1 MRTRLVG
8 CIAAL
13 LLIALPTF
21 AADRSIQSG
30 VDLWQTPGDGKT
42 FIDFK
47 NQPIPTGFFCFK
59 SEPFGGKI
67 IFSGLPIATAEAG
80 ALGKTDTIVQ
90 RLDEAVFNRNGVA
103 RTRVQV
109 RALHFLS
116 VKPIQTAC
124 GSFNVEVRLN
134 GQQPITGMKIVRENE
149 HGGRF
154 FAPIAVNGKLVFTP
168 VGRPATEIL
177 EMPRNVR
184 FPANQGI
191 SWADIGMKKTIQRAG
206 YVLADTDNDL
216 VPDSY
221 LPGTSSNFAAG
232 VRFIPPQGAD
242 KIYREPVI
250 IYDNPNCHLVN
261 SAEAAAEGH
270 CPGPVVYAD

>member
-1 MRTRLVG
+1 MRTRLIG

-13 LLIALPTF
+13 LLVALPSF

-30 VDLWQTPGDGKT
+30 VDLWRTPADGKT

-47 NQPIPTGFFCFK
+47 NEPIPAGFFCFK
-59 SEPFGGKI
+59 SEPFAGRI
-67 IFSGLPIATAEAG
+67 IFAGVPIVTSEAG
-80 ALGKTDTIVQ
+80 VLGETDTIVQ
-90 RLDEAVFNRNGVA
+90 RLDEAVFNGKGVA

-109 RALHFLS
+109 RALHFAS
-116 VKPIQTAC
+116 TKPIETAC
-124 GSFNVEVRLN
+124 GAFNVEVRLN
-134 GQQPITGMKIVRENE
+134 GQQPVTSMKIVRQNR

-168 VGRPATEIL
+168 VGQRAKEIL
-177 EMPRNVR
+177 ELPRNVR

-191 SWADIGMKKTIQRAG
+191 AWAHIGIEKTVQRAG
-206 YVLADTDNDL
+206 FVLTDTDNDR

-221 LPGTSSNFAAG
+221 LPGTSANFGAG
-232 VRFIPPQGAD
+232 IRVVPRRGTD
-242 KIYREPVI
+242 KIARDTEL

-270 CPGPVVYAD
+270 CPGPVVAY

>member
-1 MRTRLVG
+1 MRTRLIG
-8 CIAAL
+8 CIAVL
-13 LLIALPTF
+13 LLVALPTF

-30 VDLWQTPGDGKT
+30 IDLWRTPGNGQT

-47 NQPIPTGFFCFK
+47 HMPIPSGFFCFK
-59 SEPFGGKI
+59 SAPFAGRINFAGV
-67 IFSGLPIATAEAG
+67 PVATAEAG
-80 ALGKTDTIVQ
+80 VLGRADTIVQ

-124 GSFNVEVRLN
+124 GAFNVEVRLS

-191 SWADIGMKKTIQRAG
+191 FWADLRGKTLQRDG
-206 YVLADTDNDL
+206 YVLTDTDNDR

-232 VRFIPPQGAD
+232 VRYNPTRGAL
-242 KIYREPVI
+242 EPLM
-250 IYDNPNCHLVN
+250 YQNPNCHLVN
-261 SAEAAAEGH
+261 SYEAYLEGH
-270 CPGPVVYAD
+270 CPAVEPTPLPE